1 LDQLVYSFIGL
12 LEFSTQKELTYM
24 SNFIDF
30 YFDIISPY
38 SYIAHKKIQKIE
50 ENKKI
55 IFNYKPILLGGLH
68 NLAGISA
75 PAFNKYKIKN
85 MQSDCELVSKKND
98 ISFTWNLKFPINSLY
113 IMRGYLSV
121 NNNQKKE
128 YLDIFFN
135 AYWRDNLD
143 LSSEKEFLK
152 LLEALEID
160 NKIFFEKINQQL
172 IKDDLKKLTTDAFN
186 KEVFGAPTFIVNN
199 KIFWGQDRLE
209 YAVEELT

>member
-1 LDQLVYSFIGL
+1 
-12 LEFSTQKELTYM
+12 M
-24 SNFIDF
+24 SSHIDF

-38 SYIAHKKIQKIE
+38 SYIAHKKIQKIKE
-50 ENKKI
+50 QQKI

-85 MQSDCELVSKKND
+85 MQSDCELVSKKNN
-98 ISFTWNLKFPINSLY
+98 ISFKWNLKFPINSLS

-121 NNNQKKE
+121 ENSQKE
-128 YLDIFFN
+128 DYLNIFFN

-143 LSSEKEFLK
+143 LSSEKEFSK
-152 LLEALEID
+152 LLESLKID
-160 NKIFFEKINQQL
+160 SKFFFDKITQQS
-172 IKDDLKKLTTDAFN
+172 IKDTLKQLTNDAFE

-209 YAVEELT
+209 YALEELN

>member
-1 LDQLVYSFIGL
+1 
-12 LEFSTQKELTYM
+12 M
-24 SNFIDF
+24 SSHIDF

-38 SYIAHKKIQKIE
+38 SYIAHKKIQKIKE
-50 ENKKI
+50 QQKI

-75 PAFNKYKIKN
+75 PAFNKYKMKN
-85 MQSDCELVSKKND
+85 MQSDCELVSKKNN
-98 ISFTWNLKFPINSLY
+98 ISFKWNLKFPINSLS

-121 NNNQKKE
+121 EDSKKE
-128 YLDIFFN
+128 DYLNIFFN

-143 LSSEKEFLK
+143 LSSEKEFSK
-152 LLEALEID
+152 LLENLKID
-160 NKIFFEKINQQL
+160 SKIFFDKITQQS
-172 IKDDLKKLTTDAFN
+172 IKDTLKQLTNDAFE

-209 YAVEELT
+209 YALEELN

>member
-1 LDQLVYSFIGL
+1 
-12 LEFSTQKELTYM
+12 M
-24 SNFIDF
+24 SSHIDF

-38 SYIAHKKIQKIE
+38 SYIAHKKIQKIKE
-50 ENKKI
+50 QQKV

-75 PAFNKYKIKN
+75 PAFNKYKMKN
-85 MQSDCELVSKKND
+85 MQSDCELVSKKNN
-98 ISFTWNLKFPINSLY
+98 ISFKWNLKFPINSLS

-121 NNNQKKE
+121 EDSQKE
-128 YLDIFFN
+128 DYLNIFFN
-135 AYWRDNLD
+135 AYWKDNLD

-152 LLEALEID
+152 LLENIKID
-160 NKIFFEKINQQL
+160 SKIFFDKITQQS
-172 IKDDLKKLTTDAFN
+172 IKDTLKQLTNDAFE

-209 YAVEELT
+209 YALEELN

>member
-1 LDQLVYSFIGL
+1 
-12 LEFSTQKELTYM
+12 M
-24 SNFIDF
+24 SSHIDF

-38 SYIAHKKIQKIE
+38 SYIAHKKIQKIKE
-50 ENKKI
+50 QQKI

-75 PAFNKYKIKN
+75 PAFNKYKMKN
-85 MQSDCELVSKKND
+85 MQSDCELVSKKNN
-98 ISFTWNLKFPINSLY
+98 ISFKWNLKFPINSLS

-121 NNNQKKE
+121 ENSQKE
-128 YLDIFFN
+128 DYLNIFFN

-143 LSSEKEFLK
+143 LSSEKELSK
-152 LLEALEID
+152 LLENLKID
-160 NKIFFEKINQQL
+160 SKIFFDKISKQS
-172 IKDDLKKLTTDAFN
+172 IKDTLKQLTNDAFE

-209 YAVEELT
+209 YALEELK